1 MLPRKHFILGLIFS
15 GILVYF
21 FDFSLIAGAIVL
33 LSSVLIDIDHYFY
46 YVHKKND
53 WGLKNSY
60 NWFVEPTKK
69 HYLKE
74 ISQKIKVAHTSI
86 IKILLNLQKEK
97 IINRIEKKYGKRNF
111 PFFVANINNDEFKIL
126 KKIYNLKKILMNA
139 QKNFKITF

>member
-1 MLPRKHFILGLIFS
+1 MLQKSTTEKTLE
-15 GILVYF
+15 VF
-21 FDFSLIAGAIVL
+21 F
-33 LSSVLIDIDHYFY
+33 
-46 YVHKKND
+46 N
-53 WGLKNSY
+53 
-60 NWFVEPTKK
+60 EPTKK

>member
-1 MLPRKHFILGLIFS
+1 MLQKSTTEKTLE
-15 GILVYF
+15 VF
-21 FDFSLIAGAIVL
+21 F
-33 LSSVLIDIDHYFY
+33 
-46 YVHKKND
+46 N
-53 WGLKNSY
+53 
-60 NWFVEPTKK
+60 EPTKK

-126 KKIYNLKKILMNA
+126 KKINNYFKEDINECSKELQNNILNGILLKGELE
-139 QKNFKITF
+139 FK